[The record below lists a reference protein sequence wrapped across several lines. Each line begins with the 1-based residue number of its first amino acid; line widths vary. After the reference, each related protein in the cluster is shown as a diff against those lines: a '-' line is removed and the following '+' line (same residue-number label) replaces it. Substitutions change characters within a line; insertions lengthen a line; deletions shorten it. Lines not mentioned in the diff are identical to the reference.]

1 MESSHVKGTIIH
13 GETTN
18 VACSL
23 GQLMYW
29 KDNVGKWEL
38 ADADTDSATKL
49 LGIVLNDAAANDQI
63 ALLIEGLM
71 ATDKF
76 NGSVRVGDAMWVSTT
91 AGDFSFAPPTASGD
105 YVRGIGWCIK
115 SAGGYITVF
124 FQPDVTWIEL

>member
-1 MESSHVKGTIIH
+1 
-13 GETTN
+13 
-18 VACSL
+18 
-23 GQLMYW
+23 MYW